1 METSCLHSSF
11 FFQRT
16 DLFSSTLISILLFLW
31 LPGAQQNQLVEEQQG
46 ETVPRVTPRPGV
58 GPDKSP
64 LQQTPGDADGA
75 GRKPTLWKP
84 VAQRSKADPWPSC
97 SCLVE
102 QLVISI
108 KLKCVTESV
117 GVVCVYVCACVCE
130 SVCLLSVCVYVY
142 VCVWVCIYLYISV
155 CVSVCTCMSVRESV
169 CLSLCLCICLC
180 VWVCVCMS
188 LCLCVCVCVCLCVC
202 VCVFI
207 YVRVC
212 MSLYLCICLCVCVCE
227 SLCVWVC
234 ICAYVCVCVCVCE
247 FVSVCV
253 CLCVCQQSTLL
264 PPHRFRGSSQ
274 LSELWNWN
282 SWRKDWPTTTTEL
295 ESVFN
300 KRKCFSAFTT
310 LWKWHCRRTFSKGKH
325 KVWPVSFWF
334 PISEVENT

>member
-31 LPGAQQNQLVEEQQG
+31 LPRAQQNQLVEEQQG
-46 ETVPRVTPRPGV
+46 KTVPRLTPRSGV
-58 GPDKSP
+58 GPEKSP
-64 LQQTPGDADGA
+64 LQQTPGDANGA

-102 QLVISI
+102 QLVINI
-108 KLKCVTESV
+108 KLKCMTESV
-117 GVVCVYVCACVCE
+117 CVVCVCVCMCVRVSVSLSAECLCVCLCMCMSLYIFIRLCMCLCVYMYVCAWICVSEFVSVHMSVCVCVWVCVYVCVCVYMCVSV
-130 SVCLLSVCVYVY
+130 SVCSSMCVSVWVCIYAYVY
-142 VCVWVCIYLYISV
+142 VCVCVNL
-155 CVSVCTCMSVRESV
+155 CVSEFVS
-169 CLSLCLCICLC
+169 
-180 VWVCVCMS
+180 
-188 LCLCVCVCVCLCVC
+188 
-202 VCVFI
+202 
-207 YVRVC
+207 
-212 MSLYLCICLCVCVCE
+212 
-227 SLCVWVC
+227 
-234 ICAYVCVCVCVCE
+234 AYVCVCE

-310 LWKWHCRRTFSKGKH
+310 LWKWHCRRTFSKCKH
-325 KVWPVSFWF
+325 KVWPGSFWF